1 MQIAKKHR
9 LGITSKTAFFCC
21 GSERTLHGETTAE
34 EIGVRPIPCL
44 WRQDNRDVFAF
55 SLSWFEHSKG
65 VEDVNYLVA
74 YPSWFISLDLNLSN
88 HSESPIVILRLLNS
102 ILNFRSWAD
111 KSPHY
116 FESELCII
124 PHLKIASNKRMCHCT
139 TTFTLLGYYSN
150 SICQVNPFFWRQG
163 ELWSFGIDCYFSK
176 SIFIKIRI
184 MLSFPCCQKRNR
196 VTASQPALY

>member
-1 MQIAKKHR
+1 M
-9 LGITSKTAFFCC
+9 
-21 GSERTLHGETTAE
+21 
-34 EIGVRPIPCL
+34 

-65 VEDVNYLVA
+65 VEDINYLVA
-74 YPSWFISLDLNLSN
+74 YPPWFISLNLNLRN
-88 HSESPIVILRLLNS
+88 HSELSIVILRLLDF

-111 KSPHY
+111 KKPHH

-124 PHLKIASNKRMCHCT
+124 PHLKITSNKRMCHCPAA
-139 TTFTLLGYYSN
+139 FTLLGYYSN
-150 SICQVNPFFWRQG
+150 SICQVNPFLWRQG

>member
-1 MQIAKKHR
+1 M
-9 LGITSKTAFFCC
+9 
-21 GSERTLHGETTAE
+21 
-34 EIGVRPIPCL
+34 

-65 VEDVNYLVA
+65 VEDINYLVA
-74 YPSWFISLDLNLSN
+74 YPPWFIPLNLNLRN
-88 HSESPIVILRLLNS
+88 HSELSIVILRLLDF

-111 KSPHY
+111 KSPRH

-150 SICQVNPFFWRQG
+150 SICQVNPFFGVKVNCGVLASTVIFWKASSLKF
-163 ELWSFGIDCYFSK
+163 ELCFLSHVARNSTVLRLLSQLC
-176 SIFIKIRI
+176 IK
-184 MLSFPCCQKRNR
+184 
-196 VTASQPALY
+196 